1 MKHSIHLLAD
11 RIWRSSQV
19 SRPFLPVSSQVQVL
33 EFTERKASN
42 LMLITGSI
50 PTKKQT
56 RKHTPAP
63 PWDVVSILQHSIQDD
78 NMGVGKKSLGFH

>member
-56 RKHTPAP
+56 KQENTP
-63 PWDVVSILQHSIQDD
+63 QHL
-78 NMGVGKKSLGFH
+78 LGM

>member
-19 SRPFLPVSSQVQVL
+19 PRPFLPVFSQVQVL

-50 PTKKQT
+50 RTKKQT
-56 RKHTPAP
+56 KQENTH
-63 PWDVVSILQHSIQDD
+63 QHLFG
-78 NMGVGKKSLGFH
+78 M